1 MPMNRDSKIRRRN
14 VKWRSNVLGFSLLE
28 LIIVVSVMTIATA
41 IAVPVLVNAR
51 RGYQLRTATVDLASL
66 LQRSRN
72 IAIQSNR
79 AIPVVT
85 AAGNTQVFLDLNL
98 NGALDVGEPM
108 VQLPP
113 NIVQTNA
120 GAPAIGAPAPLGF
133 TAPVNPP
140 ARFSG
145 RGMPC
150 VLVGAIC
157 TNYPAGGAE
166 VGFVY
171 YLNQNINGIQRWSAV
186 SVTPA
191 GQVKTWSLTNAVWT
205 NI

>member
-1 MPMNRDSKIRRRN
+1 MPMNKDSKIRRCN

-28 LIIVVSVMTIATA
+28 LIIVVSVMAIATA
-41 IAVPVLVNAR
+41 MAVPVLVNAR

-85 AAGNTQVFLDLNL
+85 AVGNTQVFLDLNL

-113 NIVQTNA
+113 NIVQTNVNP
-120 GAPAIGAPAPLGF
+120 PAIGAPAPLGF

-145 RGMPC
+145 C